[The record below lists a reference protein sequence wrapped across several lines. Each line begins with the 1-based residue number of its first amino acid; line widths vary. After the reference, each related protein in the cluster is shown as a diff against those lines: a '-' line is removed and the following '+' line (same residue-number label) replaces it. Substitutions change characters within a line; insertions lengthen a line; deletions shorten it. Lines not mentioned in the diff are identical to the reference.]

1 MEFNFISVV
10 LLVVIGLGIGAISGM
25 VGIGGGV
32 LVIPALMIL
41 FSFSQPKANGTSL
54 AMMLPPIGILAVINY
69 ARAGNVNWAVA
80 GLLALGF
87 FFGAHVGAWMVNRG
101 WIHPTAMRLTFAL
114 FLIYVAGSLLFRTG
128 GRARAALE
136 TSLMVAGFA
145 VTYTLMRL
153 LGRKWMK
160 TPSWGETYR
169 AKLRYG
175 PWDYEI

>member
-1 MEFNFISVV
+1 MELTFISA
-10 LLVVIGLGIGAISGM
+10 LLLITIGLGIGAISGM

-41 FSFSQPKANGTSL
+41 FGFTQQKANGTSL
-54 AMMLPPIGILAVINY
+54 AMLLPPIGILAVLSY
-69 ARAGNVNWAVA
+69 ARAGNVNWVVA

-87 FFGAHVGAWMVNRG
+87 FFGAHFGAWIVNRG

-114 FLIYVAGSLLFRTG
+114 FLIYVAASLLFRTG

-136 TSLMVAGFA
+136 TSLMVGGFA
-145 VTYTLMRL
+145 LTYTLMRL

-160 TPSWGETYR
+160 TPSWSETYR
-169 AKLRYG
+169 NKLRYG
-175 PWDYEI
+175 PYDYEI